1 MSDLSSMISASQDAL
16 IDAIDFSKLGR
27 PTASYVVDRRTVR
40 VPFLAP
46 KYSTDSVTV
55 MRANIGDAGWIDP
68 ATVYMSCLVHNDGAA
83 GSMLRPLTT
92 SVNGCFQRA
101 RLLSGQVIEDIQE
114 YSKVSTLYDW
124 LAPAAVLAEKEK
136 VGFPTF
142 RKTGNADASSG
153 KSCLLYTSDAAD
165 E

>member
-1 MSDLSSMISASQDAL
+1 MISATQDAL

-46 KYSTDSVTV
+46 RYSTDSVTV
-55 MRANIGDAGWIDP
+55 MRATIGDAGWIDP
-68 ATVYMSCLVHNDGAA
+68 ATCYMSCLLHNDGDAHA
-83 GSMLRPLTT
+83 MLSPLTT

-124 LAPAAVLAEKEK
+124 MAPAAVLAEREK
-136 VGFPTF
+136 LGFPTQRAIGNTTNTGKRTLLASCPAR
-142 RKTGNADASSG
+142 RKG
-153 KSCLLYTSDAAD
+153 
-165 E
+165 